1 MKKTVIYMFSI
12 LALCISMLLPVE
24 TAYAANI
31 SISASKSSVEIGAT
45 VTVTISVPENV
56 SGTMNVI
63 YPTDLLEYSKAS
75 AEVNAN
81 KAGTVAVSIGKN
93 GLATTNKITITFKA
107 KTTGDATV
115 KANGIDFFDNET
127 YDAVALGDSSTK
139 ITIKNATQEEQ
150 LSSDYYL
157 AKLNI
162 TAGSKKVT
170 LSPTFNYR
178 KTNYTATVDYDVTDV
193 VVSVTRSSGKAEV
206 VSITDNGKV
215 KLNVGENKIEI
226 TVKAE
231 NGKTL
236 TYVVTITRKEKPA
249 DSPVDP
255 PVTPDPPE
263 PATPDFEY
271 GGSPL
276 YVVET
281 PDDKIPAGFV
291 EKTVIL
297 SGGKE
302 VLGLSFEKS
311 DLTVL
316 YMENDSKVGSFYIYN
331 AEDNHIYPF
340 VKFSVEER
348 FIIVLMA
355 ADEEMPQGYNS
366 CTLSVEGKGVVNAY
380 QLQNAEEVGMSDF
393 YLVYALNHNGTK
405 GWYQYDTLEGTYQRY
420 TGAVVPGIDPG
431 PAPDD
436 PENPEQPDDPQNPDV
451 ELPGGNGQDNEN
463 PGASDPA
470 SKPFDWEEYK
480 TIIIAA
486 IVFLGA
492 VMVIIVINLL
502 LALTRKVTAGA
513 EDDDDEDDDDDEYEY
528 FDDKSVF
535 KRTPHPAKENPSEEG
550 STEEEELPKIDIE
563 SVMKESSAD
572 NTPAENTPA
581 EDETAEDE
589 PTEETVEPSDTTD
602 GDEEVEFLD
611 L

>member
-1 MKKTVIYMFSI
+1 MKRTVTYILSI
-12 LALCISMLLPVE
+12 IMLCMTMLLPTE

-31 SISASKSSVEIGAT
+31 SISASKTSIEIGDT

-56 SGTMNVI
+56 SGTMKVI

-81 KAGTVAVSIGKN
+81 KAGTVAISIGKN
-93 GLATTNKITITFKA
+93 GLATSNKITITFKA
-107 KTTGDATV
+107 KTTSDATI
-115 KANGIDFFDNET
+115 KANGLEFFDNES
-127 YDAVALGDSSTK
+127 YDSVALGDSSTK
-139 ITIKNATQEEQ
+139 ITIKNATQENQ

-157 AKLNI
+157 SKLNI

-170 LSPTFNYR
+170 LSPTFSYR

-193 VVSVTRSSGKAEV
+193 VVSASLSSKKAEL
-206 VSITDNGKV
+206 VSMTDNGKV
-215 KLNVGENKIEI
+215 KLNVGENKVEI

-236 TYVVTITRKEKPA
+236 TYVVTITRKDKPA
-249 DSPVDP
+249 DTPVDP
-255 PVTPDPPE
+255 PVIPDPPT

-271 GGSPL
+271 GGNSL

-281 PDDKIPAGFV
+281 PDNKIPAGFV

-302 VLGLSFEKS
+302 VLGLSFEKAE
-311 DLTVL
+311 LTVL
-316 YMENDSKVGSFYIYN
+316 YLENDNKAGSFYIYN
-331 AEDNHIYPF
+331 ADENHIYPF
-340 VKFSVEER
+340 VKLSSEEN
-348 FIIVLMA
+348 FVIVLMA
-355 ADEEMPQGYNS
+355 ADEEAPKNYNA
-366 CTLSVEGKGVVNAY
+366 CTLSLEGKGVVNAY
-380 QLQNAEEVGMSDF
+380 QLQDADTVDMSDF
-393 YLVYALNHNGTK
+393 YLIYCVNHNGTK

-420 TGAVVPGIDPG
+420 TGTVVVPDVEPG
-431 PAPDD
+431 PTPDD
-436 PENPEQPDDPQNPDV
+436 PENPQDPDV
-451 ELPGGNGQDNEN
+451 ELPGGDGQDNEN
-463 PGASDPA
+463 PGASDPV

-480 TIIIAA
+480 TIIIAV

-563 SVMKESSAD
+563 SVM
-572 NTPAENTPA
+572 
-581 EDETAEDE
+581 
-589 PTEETVEPSDTTD
+589 EEAIVEKPSK
-602 GDEEVEFLD
+602 DEEVEFLD

>member
-1 MKKTVIYMFSI
+1 MT
-12 LALCISMLLPVE
+12 MLLPTE

-31 SISASKSSVEIGAT
+31 SISASKSSVGIGDS
-45 VTVTISVPENV
+45 VTLTITVPENI
-56 SGTMNVI
+56 SGTLDVI
-63 YPTDLLEYSKAS
+63 YPADILEFSKAS
-75 AEVNAN
+75 AEVNSS
-81 KAGTVAVSIGKN
+81 KAGTVAVSIGKY
-93 GLATTNKITITFKA
+93 GLVTSNKLTITFKA
-107 KTTGDATV
+107 KTAGEATV
-115 KANGIDFFDNET
+115 KAKGIYFFDNNGESGT
-127 YDAVALGDSSTK
+127 VTLGDSSTK
-139 ITIKNATQEEQ
+139 ITIKNETENTQ

-157 AKLNI
+157 AKLNV
-162 TAGSKKVT
+162 TAGAKEVS
-170 LSPTFNYR
+170 LSPTFIYR
-178 KTNYTATVDYDVTDV
+178 ETNYTATVDYDVTDV
-193 VVSVTRSSGKAEV
+193 VVSGTRSSRKAEI

-215 KLNVGENKIEI
+215 KLKVGENRIEI
-226 TVKAE
+226 LVKAE

-236 TYVVTITRKEKPA
+236 LYVVTITRKDKPA
-249 DSPVDP
+249 DTPTDP
-255 PVTPDPPE
+255 PVIPDPPA
-263 PATPDFEY
+263 PADPDFEY
-271 GGSPL
+271 GDSSL

-316 YMENDSKVGSFYIYN
+316 YMENDNKAGSFYIYN
-331 AEDNHIYPF
+331 AAENYIYPF
-340 VKFSVEER
+340 VKLSAEES

-355 ADEEMPQGYNS
+355 ANEEMPQGYNA
-366 CTLSVEGKGVVNAY
+366 CTLSLEGKGVVNAY
-380 QLQNAEEVGMSDF
+380 QLQNAEEMNMSDF
-393 YLVYALNHNGTK
+393 YLIYCLNHNGTK

-420 TGAVVPGIDPG
+420 TGTVVVPDVEPG
-431 PAPDD
+431 PTPDD
-436 PENPEQPDDPQNPDV
+436 PENPQDPDV
-451 ELPGGNGQDNEN
+451 VLPGGDGQDNEN
-463 PGASDPA
+463 PGASDPV
-470 SKPFDWEEYK
+470 SKPFEWEEYK

-563 SVMKESSAD
+563 SVM
-572 NTPAENTPA
+572 
-581 EDETAEDE
+581 
-589 PTEETVEPSDTTD
+589 EEAIVEKPSK
-602 GDEEVEFLD
+602 DEEVEFLD